1 MQVATLK
8 NPKKKRKKWPIVL
21 LLLLVFFLVA
31 PIVVIYAL
39 FYDPNTK
46 RVDLKNNLSF
56 TNAGNQIITDSLDHT
71 VDHER
76 IEINVSENDI
86 DNVLHLAMEK
96 FAHDNKF
103 VKKAYVNVKGTSY
116 NFYIDLDGVVI
127 KSRLKVS
134 TTIRETEDHSAF
146 VFQIK
151 DVSLGR
157 VSGINKP
164 TQALI
169 NRFFSEDN
177 INLFIAQTQLSVTY
191 DADLFGF
198 IYTKVG
204 VMNDLH
210 RLTQSEGLDLYFDVI
225 QTMVLD
231 NFVEFDF
238 GTDDFFLSYIDLN
251 KLKTNDLVTDDAD
264 HLKINPSEVG
274 ERCRDNIVTLI
285 NHGDIDPKTTSLNTV
300 FNFLF
305 SGWEAL
311 SDAEKE
317 VIAPIDMSY
326 VEIDDKETYVPLKP
340 QGVENALYEEMR
352 YTVDGDALTDKTL
365 NPRYKKVCTLTE
377 KNIND
382 YIASRSI
389 VGYNSLLYYEG
400 EGGYKVN
407 YVTLDN
413 FYCNIY
419 KDSENH
425 NIAELVCK
433 VNVNGFHT
441 SLTFATQMNDDGAF
455 EGNSLVFR
463 VKEVKFGNT
472 EAENLKKELFT
483 VIAGALTG
491 TDADTTML
499 VNPTDQSIAIDFTK
513 IIAYACDKAEE
524 SVLERTGEDKDLSSY
539 FALDNLTYVIS
550 GSSRNDMGTM
560 ELSLINPID
569 YD

>member
-8 NPKKKRKKWPIVL
+8 KPQKKRKKWPIVI

-31 PIVVIYAL
+31 PIVLIYAL

-46 RVDLKNNLSF
+46 RVDLRDNLTF
-56 TNAGNQIITDSLDHT
+56 VGAGTQIITDSLDHT
-71 VDHER
+71 VDHEK
-76 IEINVSENDI
+76 IEINVTENDM
-86 DNVLHLAMEK
+86 DNVLHLAMDK
-96 FAHDNKF
+96 FARDNKF

-127 KSRLKVS
+127 KSRLKVN
-134 TTIRETEDHSAF
+134 TVIRETEDHSAF
-146 VFQIK
+146 IFQVK

-164 TQALI
+164 AQAII
-169 NRFFSEDN
+169 NRLFSEEK
-177 INLFIAQTQLSVTY
+177 INQFIAQTQLSVTY
-191 DADLFGF
+191 DANAFAF
-198 IYTKVG
+198 VYTKAG
-204 VMNDLH
+204 LMNDMH
-210 RLTQSEGLDLYFDVI
+210 RLTVSEGLGLYFDVI

-231 NFVEFDF
+231 NLVEFDF
-238 GTDDFFLSYIDLN
+238 STNDFVLSYIDLN
-251 KLKTNDLVTDDAD
+251 KLETNALVTDDAD
-264 HLKINPSEVG
+264 HLTIEANEVS
-274 ERCRDNIVTLI
+274 ERCRDNLVTLI
-285 NHGDIDPKTTSLNTV
+285 NHGDIDPATTDIHV
-300 FNFLF
+300 VYNFLF
-305 SGWEAL
+305 SGWESL
-311 SDAEKE
+311 TDDEKA
-317 VIAPIDMSY
+317 IIDPIDMSY

-340 QGVENALYEEMR
+340 QGVENALFEEMR

-365 NPRYKKVCTLTE
+365 DPRYKKVCTLTE

-389 VGYNSLLYYEG
+389 VGYTSLLYYEG

-419 KDSENH
+419 KDEDGH

-433 VNVNGFHT
+433 INVNGFHT
-441 SLTFATQMNDDGAF
+441 SLTFATQMNDEGAF
-455 EGNSLVFR
+455 EGNCLVFR
-463 VKEVKFGNT
+463 VKEVRFGNC
-472 EAENLKKELFT
+472 EAENLKNEFFGI
-483 VIAGALTG
+483 IAGALTG
-491 TDADTTML
+491 PDADTTMF
-499 VNPTDQSIAIDFTK
+499 VNPTENSISIDFTK
-513 IIAYACDKAEE
+513 IMAYACDKAEE

-550 GSSRNDMGTM
+550 GSSRDDLGTM